1 MSDTD
6 TPRDDAEGELA
17 QLRLRIQHLE
27 TQEEDFKRVKEELA
41 RLATFPEQNPNPVIE
56 TDLQGTVTFL
66 NPAAL
71 SHFPDLQAAGLD
83 HALLADLQTVIAA
96 LRDGSNESA
105 LVEMEIGKN
114 IYERQITC
122 VAQSDLVRIFAH
134 DITNLKRAEA
144 SLTRLATFPEQNPNP
159 VIEMAPTG
167 DVTYL

>member
-17 QLRLRIQHLE
+17 KLRLRIRQLE

-83 HALLADLQTVIAA
+83 HALLADLQTVIAS
-96 LRDGSNESA
+96 LRDGS
-105 LVEMEIGKN
+105 
-114 IYERQITC
+114 Q
-122 VAQSDLVRIFAH
+122 
-134 DITNLKRAEA
+134 
-144 SLTRLATFPEQNPNP
+144 
-159 VIEMAPTG
+159 
-167 DVTYL
+167 